1 MRWQLLVGGLLIG
14 IVSGCGARVVK
25 FNERGVTCTE
35 AQNLAI
41 TAVQKMGYTIGET
54 RKPLPGLPGM
64 IRAARTV
71 GTEKKGMFVQVF
83 CTRLGAEVEAQTD
96 KGGALELSFGN
107 DFRRAYE
114 TARASKPAERAPAG
128 EGLDVALTLEHG
140 GGSAMLAVD
149 LSNQGILPVHV
160 RISNRTSRAY
170 SFKVKQ
176 VLLQTTTNQKV
187 KPLAPE
193 EVVKGLSEEQ
203 ARLVREKVLGDSE
216 IAPQGIVDGLLFY
229 PMQPYSKARV
239 TLKDTADGEPEG
251 FSINF

>member
-1 MRWQLLVGGLLIG
+1 MRWQLLLSGVLVGI
-14 IVSGCGARVVK
+14 ISGCGARLVK

-35 AQNLAI
+35 AQSLAI

-64 IRAARTV
+64 IRASRTV

-83 CTRLGAEVEAQTD
+83 CTRLGAEVEAQTE
-96 KGGALELSFGN
+96 KGGALELSFGT

-114 TARASKPAERAPAG
+114 TARAAKPAERASAG
-128 EGLDVALTLEHG
+128 EGLDVVVRLEHG

-149 LSNQGILPVHV
+149 LTNQGVLPVHV

-170 SFKVKQ
+170 RFKVKQ
-176 VLLQTTTNQKV
+176 VLLQTTAGERV
-187 KPLAPE
+187 KPLSDE
-193 EVVKGLSEEQ
+193 NIVKGLSEEQ

-229 PMQPYSKARV
+229 PMQPYTKARV